1 MNGKITLT
9 LLALTV
15 YSFFAMLDAQA
26 IELYNYKDNSTVKSV
41 YTKQTLNTL
50 WKSSQPAC
58 IKDGAKLIGVN
69 KAYMKND
76 LGYRDC
82 SSSKSRKK
90 VHKAL
95 GFSVVVVKLH
105 ELPTEL
111 IREIKG
117 KK

>member
-1 MNGKITLT
+1 MP
-9 LLALTV
+9 
-15 YSFFAMLDAQA
+15 
-26 IELYNYKDNSTVKSV
+26 KDNSTVKSV

-95 GFSVVVVKLH
+95 GFSVVVIKLH